1 MGFRGPRLVVP
12 LHPRVAAVKAAP
24 VPPRRI
30 RQKKGPQRLKKR
42 SPTVDDLDR
51 EMEEYRA
58 AAPDLHL
65 GL

>member
-1 MGFRGPRLVVP
+1 MVP
-12 LHPRVAAVKAAP
+12 LQPRVAVKVAP
-24 VPPRRI
+24 VPPRRF
-30 RQKKGPQRLKKR
+30 RQKKGPHRLKKR

-58 AAPDLHL
+58 AAPDSQL